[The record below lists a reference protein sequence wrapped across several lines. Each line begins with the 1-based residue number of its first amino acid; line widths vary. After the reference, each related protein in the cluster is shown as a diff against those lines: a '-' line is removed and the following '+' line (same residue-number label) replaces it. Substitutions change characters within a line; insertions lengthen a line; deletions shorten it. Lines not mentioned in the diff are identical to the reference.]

1 MGETEI
7 IIYTILISLI
17 MLIFIAGIV
26 SFLFQYRKRRAEYEL
41 EKKMT
46 DEQHAKELLSTQLEI
61 QQQTMQDLGR
71 EIHDNV
77 GQKLTLASIYAQQL
91 AFENKYPDV
100 NEKIATIGSIINA
113 SLSELRSLSRTLT
126 SDYIQRT
133 ELTEL
138 IRTECERVNAL
149 GKCKVKY
156 QLAQVKIPLDETRKK
171 IVLRIVQE
179 FLQNSLKHAQCTN
192 IAVLVEYTEGKLKII
207 ARDDGAGFDTGE
219 EFSGIGLE
227 NMRRRADLIGAQF
240 ALTSRL
246 KEGTEINF
254 ILATA

>member
-1 MGETEI
+1 MGQTEI
-7 IIYTILISLI
+7 ISYIIFVSILV
-17 MLIFIAGIV
+17 LIFIVGII

-41 EKKMT
+41 EKRMT
-46 DEQHAKELLSTQLEI
+46 DEQHANELLSTQVEI

-138 IRTECERVNAL
+138 IETECERVNAL

-156 QLAQVKIPLDETRKK
+156 QLAQVKIPLDDTRKK

-179 FLQNSLKHAQCTN
+179 FLQNSLKHAQCNN
-192 IAVLVEYTEGKLKII
+192 ITVFLQYAEGKLKIT
-207 ARDDGAGFDTGE
+207 ARDDGAGFDPEE

-227 NMRRRADLIGAQF
+227 NMRKRADIIGAQF
-240 ALTSRL
+240 SLTSRL